1 MVRTMSTIWMLMARY
16 EGLAVVPAELVVRD
30 YFQHLTEA
38 KFVRKVNEGDIDI
51 PLVRIEGSNKCA
63 KGVPLADLARYIDA
77 KIAEAREENDKIFS
91 RPVRQRTDKAA

>member
-1 MVRTMSTIWMLMARY
+1 MVSTTWMLMARY
-16 EGLAVVPAELVVRD
+16 EGMVIVPVDLVVRD

-51 PLVRIEGSNKCA
+51 PLVRIEGSNKCT
-63 KGVPLADLARYIDA
+63 KGVPLADLADYLDR

-91 RPVRQRTDKAA
+91 RPVRLRNDRAA